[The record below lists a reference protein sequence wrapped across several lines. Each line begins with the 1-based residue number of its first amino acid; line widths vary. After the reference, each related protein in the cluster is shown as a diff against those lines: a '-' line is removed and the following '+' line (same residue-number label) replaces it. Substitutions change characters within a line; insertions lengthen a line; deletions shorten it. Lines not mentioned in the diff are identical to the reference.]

1 MLKVIYSNKF
11 KKDFKLIKK
20 RGYCISKIEEI
31 FRLLASE
38 SELPKKY
45 RDHALTGD
53 LIGFRELHILPDWLL
68 VYKIENNDLILAR
81 TGTHSD
87 IFK

>member
-20 RGYCISKIEEI
+20 RGYCISKLEEI

-38 SELPKKY
+38 SELPEKY
-45 RDHALTGD
+45 RAHA
-53 LIGFRELHILPDWLL
+53 
-68 VYKIENNDLILAR
+68 
-81 TGTHSD
+81 
-87 IFK
+87 